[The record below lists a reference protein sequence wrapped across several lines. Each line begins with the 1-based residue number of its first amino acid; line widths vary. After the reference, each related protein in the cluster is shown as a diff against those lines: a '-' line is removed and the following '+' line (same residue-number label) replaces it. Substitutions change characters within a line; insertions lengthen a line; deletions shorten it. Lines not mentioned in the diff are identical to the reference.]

1 MKKVL
6 PLGIYF
12 LPALALAA
20 SADSIFAKITDILNS
35 IIPIIIGLAVVY
47 FLWGVFNYVTAGSS
61 DDKKTEARNVM
72 IYGIIA
78 IFVMV
83 SVWGLVNLLV
93 DTFGLDNSLPSDIPT
108 IPNN

>member
-1 MKKVL
+1 MYLL
-6 PLGIYF
+6 PTLV
-12 LPALALAA
+12 LAA
-20 SADSIFAKITDILNS
+20 DVDSILGTVTNILNS

-47 FLWGVFNYVTAGSS
+47 FLWGVFGYVTAGA
-61 DDKKTEARNVM
+61 DDKKKEARDVM

-108 IPNN
+108 VPNN